1 MTIREAGNAK
11 QAFLTSS
18 ISGGI
23 FCPNMPESKKLERV
37 YGFDEVALVPGDVT
51 VNPDQTDIEFKLGE
65 LTFAIPI
72 LASAM
77 DGVVDPSFA
86 IKYSKLGGLAVL
98 NLEGIQT
105 RYENPE
111 EILAQITRAPENET
125 TALLQKIYSEPI
137 KERLIGERIET
148 IKKAGAVCAVSLTPA
163 NTKKLSPIA
172 KEAGIDVMVVQSTVT
187 TARHISKSYKGL
199 ILSELCQTMSLP
211 IIVGNCC
218 SYSAALELM
227 RTGIDAILV
236 GVGPGAACTTREVIG
251 VGMPQVTATIECA
264 AARKAYI
271 KENGKYVA
279 VITDGGIRTGGDLCK
294 AFASGADAVMIGSP
308 FAQAREAP
316 GRGYHWG
323 MSHPHPSLP
332 RGTRVKVGTK
342 ATLPQILFG
351 PTSVTDGTQNLVGA
365 LRTGMGVCGAR
376 TIREMH
382 NARMV
387 IAPSIKTEGKYLQ
400 ATQLVP

>member
-1 MTIREAGNAK
+1 
-11 QAFLTSS
+11 
-18 ISGGI
+18 
-23 FCPNMPESKKLERV
+23 MPESKKLERV

-342 ATLPQILFG
+342 ATLKQILFG

-382 NARMV
+382 NTRMV

-400 ATQLVP
+400 TTQLVP